1 MRVIGSDHGGY
12 KLKEEIKR
20 YLDET
25 DIKYIDKGC
34 FSQFIHN
41 NSIKIYYSK
50 NNTLFTD
57 SKSMKLQDFFY
68 IVLQILTNWYVIGTV
83 VAMLLIISFANY
95 VIRYKRKPKK
105 KKKKNLAEKAPPK
118 PPKPAPAESSEG
130 EEEGEK
136 EE

>member
-1 MRVIGSDHGGY
+1 
-12 KLKEEIKR
+12 
-20 YLDET
+20 
-25 DIKYIDKGC
+25 
-34 FSQFIHN
+34 
-41 NSIKIYYSK
+41 
-50 NNTLFTD
+50 
-57 SKSMKLQDFFY
+57 MKLQNFFN

-130 EEEGEK
+130 EAEGEK

>member
-1 MRVIGSDHGGY
+1 
-12 KLKEEIKR
+12 
-20 YLDET
+20 
-25 DIKYIDKGC
+25 
-34 FSQFIHN
+34 
-41 NSIKIYYSK
+41 
-50 NNTLFTD
+50 
-57 SKSMKLQDFFY
+57 MKLQDFLN
-68 IVLQILTNWYVIGTV
+68 IVLQILTNWFVIGTV

-130 EEEGEK
+130 ESEGEK

>member
-1 MRVIGSDHGGY
+1 
-12 KLKEEIKR
+12 
-20 YLDET
+20 
-25 DIKYIDKGC
+25 
-34 FSQFIHN
+34 
-41 NSIKIYYSK
+41 
-50 NNTLFTD
+50 
-57 SKSMKLQDFFY
+57 MKLQDFLN
-68 IVLQILTNWYVIGTV
+68 IVLQILTNWFVIGTV

-130 EEEGEK
+130 EAEGEK

>member
-1 MRVIGSDHGGY
+1 
-12 KLKEEIKR
+12 
-20 YLDET
+20 
-25 DIKYIDKGC
+25 
-34 FSQFIHN
+34 
-41 NSIKIYYSK
+41 
-50 NNTLFTD
+50 
-57 SKSMKLQDFFY
+57 MKLQDFFN

-118 PPKPAPAESSEG
+118 PPKPVPAESSEG
-130 EEEGEK
+130 EAEGEK

>member
-1 MRVIGSDHGGY
+1 
-12 KLKEEIKR
+12 
-20 YLDET
+20 
-25 DIKYIDKGC
+25 
-34 FSQFIHN
+34 
-41 NSIKIYYSK
+41 
-50 NNTLFTD
+50 
-57 SKSMKLQDFFY
+57 MKLQDFLN
-68 IVLQILTNWYVIGTV
+68 IVLQILTNWFVIGTV

-130 EEEGEK
+130 EAEGDK